1 MFGKFLKFLKILKTD
16 DELVN
21 DSDREELLQVP
32 TDEDFFNKEYITIKD
47 YIYQNESINSL
58 NIYSYASKYIKK
70 KFQKEK
76 IQPILF
82 FHFRKVI
89 LNI

>member
-1 MFGKFLKFLKILKTD
+1 MSEILKFFNILKTD

-70 KFQKEK
+70 KNYE
-76 IQPILF
+76 
-82 FHFRKVI
+82 
-89 LNI
+89 

>member
-70 KFQKEK
+70 KNYE
-76 IQPILF
+76 
-82 FHFRKVI
+82 
-89 LNI
+89 